1 MDTFFSKKSIFAVS
15 NILNPSTDEVLLE
28 KDVQKSSNN
37 LPGTMMF
44 SAMFVKLNS
53 GRSQSITK
61 IQASLSQNYSYVRK
75 SYLPIQSLNFFV
87 TNEESMIELLG
98 SFSDSELASSNLKL
112 NGSLVTN
119 LATARKTLFSTES
132 EIDQTPENIIEF
144 SSYAPDYNFL
154 FSPRYN
160 NTKTIFSNLKKVFQ
174 CSFTDQIESSLE
186 IPIPKQYKYLLI
198 LPYASS
204 PTPVSKFRAS
214 SKISVSSILSM
225 TIKEG

>member
-154 FSPRYN
+154 FLRGI
-160 NTKTIFSNLKKVFQ
+160 TIQRRSFRISKKYFNVVLPIKSNL
-174 CSFTDQIESSLE
+174 L
-186 IPIPKQYKYLLI
+186 
-198 LPYASS
+198 
-204 PTPVSKFRAS
+204 
-214 SKISVSSILSM
+214 
-225 TIKEG
+225 

>member
-1 MDTFFSKKSIFAVS
+1 MDRFISKKSIFAVS

-44 SAMFVKLNS
+44 SAMFVKLKS
-53 GRSQSITK
+53 DRPQSITK

-75 SYLPIQSLNFFV
+75 SYLPIQSFNFFV
-87 TNEESMIELLG
+87 TNEESMVELLQP
-98 SFSDSELASSNLKL
+98 FSDSELANSNLKL
-112 NGSLVTN
+112 NGVLIPN
-119 LATARKTLFSTES
+119 LSTAKNILFSTES
-132 EIDQTPENIIEF
+132 QIDQTPENIIEF

-160 NTKTIFSNLKKVFQ
+160 NTKTIFSKLKKVYQF
-174 CSFTDQIESSLE
+174 SFTDQIESSLE
-186 IPIPKQYKYLLI
+186 IPIPKQYNYLLI

-204 PTPVSKFRAS
+204 PTPVTKFKAS